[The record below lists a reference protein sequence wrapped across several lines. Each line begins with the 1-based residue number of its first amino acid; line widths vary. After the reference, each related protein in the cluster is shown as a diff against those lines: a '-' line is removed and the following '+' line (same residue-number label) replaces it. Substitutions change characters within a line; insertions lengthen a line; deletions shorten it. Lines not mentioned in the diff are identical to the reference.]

1 MFLGGIVHGVV
12 GYGIGLVALPVMAF
26 VIPERVPQVLL
37 LIAMPTVLWMAL
49 RERKQLRVGAMAWV
63 LGGRVLGTAGG
74 VFLVAILSVRLL
86 QLTFGVMTLLTAA
99 ALAFSGVTI
108 RLSRRRQIT
117 VGVVSGL
124 MATTAG
130 VGGPPVAVLYAD
142 RTGSEL
148 RAMMAGVLLVGNL
161 MSLTALG
168 LAGRLRMAD
177 LALATALVVPLTA
190 GLVLSRL
197 LVTVVDAGYVRTA
210 VLTVSALAAVVL
222 IGQAVIG

>member
-1 MFLGGIVHGVV
+1 MHGVV

>member
-1 MFLGGIVHGVV
+1 VFLGGIVHGVV